1 MESIVVLC
9 NHLHRTLAL
18 HGGRPSKATI
28 HTMFSA
34 YQKEREPRMK
44 EIMDFSSLLTKLQ
57 AWDNV
62 WLRFL
67 ATWVIP
73 YQPDR
78 RIADQ
83 LGDSIIRKAPKLCFV
98 DVGPEFKRGKMTW
111 ADEEERDLDQQTA
124 KEASMGKKGAG
135 GEAVGLISKLLLLVG
150 AMAGLMSFL
159 CLVVA
164 VRWDS

>member
-9 NHLHRTLAL
+9 NHLHRTLAA
-18 HGGRPSKATI
+18 HAGDRPSKATLNA
-28 HTMFSA
+28 MFSA

-62 WLRFL
+62 LLRFL

-78 RIADQ
+78 RIAEQ
-83 LGDSIIRKAPKLCFV
+83 LGELIRKAPKLDFV
-98 DVGPEFKRGKMTW
+98 DVGPDFARGKFGW
-111 ADEEERDLDQQTA
+111 ADEGKAQKRQTA
-124 KEASMGKKGAG
+124 DAVVGGGDDKQKAAG
-135 GEAVGLISKLLLLVG
+135 LTSRLLPFVG
-150 AMAGLMSFL
+150 ALAGLLSFIW
-159 CLVVA
+159 LVA
-164 VRWDS
+164 LL